1 MSGTRKILSY
11 AFLMGVGCTML
22 VPFLWMCSSALK
34 PEGQI
39 FRDNWIPTNEY
50 VSVEGVKYVLD
61 KKHEAADG
69 AGTYRVQLLE
79 GPSEGEERTISTALM
94 RAGRQRGV
102 FVYVPSHDDIPV
114 RIEVLEK
121 ISPIYYLV
129 SGKALKGEALL
140 VEHRVAEFDII
151 ERPALQW
158 SDFKRAIE
166 VSGVFGRAY
175 INTLLVAILITVG
188 QVFTSSLAAYAFSRL
203 RFPFRDTLFLAYL
216 ATMMIPAAVTMIPVF
231 IILKSL
237 PEILNWVFNTN
248 WFLQDLYFVASE
260 LKWYYVGK
268 PIGLDSYFALIV
280 PGLFS
285 AYGTFLLRQFFMSLP
300 RDLED
305 AARIDGCGTWGIY
318 CNVILP
324 LSKPALATL
333 TIFTFMGAWRAFLW
347 PLVVT
352 STPEM
357 QVLPVMLQAFM
368 GVTGTQWNLLMAGT
382 LLVLAPMIIVF
393 VFGQRYFVEGIQL
406 GAVKG

>member
-1 MSGTRKILSY
+1 
-11 AFLMGVGCTML
+11 ML

-39 FRDNWIPTNEY
+39 FRDNWIPTKEY
-50 VSVEGVKYVLD
+50 VSVDDVKYVLD

-69 AGTYRVQLLE
+69 VGMYRVRLLE
-79 GPSEGEERTISTALM
+79 GSSEGEQRTISTALM
-94 RAGRQRGV
+94 KEGRQRGV
-102 FVYVPSHDDIPV
+102 FVYVPSSDDVPV

-129 SGKALKGEALL
+129 SGKALKGEGLL
-140 VEHRVAEFDII
+140 VEHRMSEFDII
-151 ERPALQW
+151 EKPALQW
-158 SDFKRAIE
+158 SNFKRAIE

-203 RFPFRDTLFLAYL
+203 RFPFRNTLFLAYL

-237 PEILNWVFNTN
+237 PEILNWIFNTN
-248 WFLQDLYFVASE
+248 WFLQGLYFVASE